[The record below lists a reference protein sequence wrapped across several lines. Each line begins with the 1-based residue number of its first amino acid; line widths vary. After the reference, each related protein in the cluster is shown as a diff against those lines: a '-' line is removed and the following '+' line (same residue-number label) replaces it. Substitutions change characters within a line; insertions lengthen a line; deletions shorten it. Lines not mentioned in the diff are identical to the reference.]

1 MSYAQ
6 LTFMDIDEGSDSRSD
21 ESEGDG
27 DTSELQVGGK
37 SRQTRVSSR
46 LTQDARVFP

>member
-21 ESEGDG
+21 ENEGDG
-27 DTSELQVGGK
+27 NTSELQVGGK
-37 SRQTRVSSR
+37 SWQTRVSSR

>member
-1 MSYAQ
+1 MQFTA
-6 LTFMDIDEGSDSRSD
+6 MDIDEESNSRSD

-27 DTSELQVGGK
+27 GNPGFWVGGK

-46 LTQDARVFP
+46 LIQDARVFP

>member
-1 MSYAQ
+1 MQ
-6 LTFMDIDEGSDSRSD
+6 FTFMDINEGSNSRSD
-21 ESEGDG
+21 ESEGDRG
-27 DTSELQVGGK
+27 NPGLRVGGK